1 MTSETPSD
9 EVRRKWL
16 KPKCTFED
24 VMAVLKSSFAKSLD
38 LANNA
43 TISITKKLDS
53 YDDENFLLS
62 HTTSTNITTKYLVK
76 VHNGVESE
84 SASIIDYQN
93 KIMLHLNGA
102 DGITT
107 TTPLTCDSGDLCV
120 TTPLP
125 VQSPSHSPSPLCVR
139 LLTYIEGTP
148 MAYKN
153 VTADLLH
160 DAGEYLANVD
170 SSLDNFDHPAAKR
183 FHAWDQ
189 RNTTSLREFVQ
200 YIQTQERQ
208 AMISDIIDVFEKTVL
223 VDDEKLRKGVLQ
235 SDFNDANIIL
245 DGSDKLAGVIDF
257 GDSVYS
263 WRVLDLSV
271 AMAYAMLSSYGKTCH
286 SLAAA
291 SSFLRGF
298 NSKYPLD
305 AVEKKHLRV
314 LVACRL
320 ACSATLGAYSYSQD
334 PSNKYLLLHAEPCWN
349 ALEMLWK
356 EVPAQVVESMFGL
369 ACNPPA
375 AGGTNDIAI
384 PDPSVKDILVSARGK
399 RERTEG
405 EGDKIVF
412 VTGNKKKLEEVKQ
425 ILKGCELTNFKLD
438 LPELQGDPLYVSK
451 EKCVLAAKEIGGAVI
466 TEDTSLC
473 FNALNGMPGPYIK
486 WFLESCGHG
495 GLNKMLDGFED
506 RSAYAQT
513 VVAYCGG
520 EGQEVLL
527 FDGRTN
533 GVIVEARGPTDFGW
547 DPIFECAEGGKTTN
561 GLTYAEMDK
570 AEKNKVS
577 HRGKAFEQLKAYLR
591 KEGKM

>member
-1 MTSETPSD
+1 MG
-9 EVRRKWL
+9 
-16 KPKCTFED
+16 
-24 VMAVLKSSFAKSLD
+24 VLEGSFGKALSGSSK
-38 LANNA
+38 
-43 TISITKKLDS
+43 IVKKLDS
-53 YDDENFLLS
+53 YDDENFLLE
-62 HTTSTNITTKYLVK
+62 HTEGTTTTKYLVK

-107 TTPLTCDSGDLCV
+107 TTPLTTDSGELCV

-125 VQSPSHSPSPLCVR
+125 VQSAAHSPAPLCVR

-160 DAGEYLANVD
+160 SAGRYLANVD
-170 SSLDNFDHPAAKR
+170 KSLDDFSHPASKR

-200 YIQTQERQ
+200 YIQTSERQ
-208 AMISDIIDVFEKTVL
+208 AMISDIIDTFEKTVL
-223 VDDEKLRKGVLQ
+223 VDDEKLRKGILQ

-298 NSKYPLD
+298 NSEYPLD
-305 AVEKKHLRV
+305 PVEKKHLRV

-334 PSNKYLLLHAEPCWN
+334 PSNKYLLLHAEPCWQ

-356 EVPAQVVESMFGL
+356 EVPSQVVESMFAL

-375 AGGTNDIAI
+375 SDSSTTNDIAI
-384 PDPSVKDILVSARGK
+384 PDPSVKDILATARGK
-399 RERTEG
+399 RPSPSGSSLIT
-405 EGDKIVF
+405 F

-425 ILKGCELTNFKLD
+425 ILKGCELTNHKLD

-451 EKCVLAAKEIGGAVI
+451 EKCMLAAKEIAGPVI

-486 WFLESCGHG
+486 WFLENCGHA
-495 GLNKMLDGFED
+495 GLNKMLDGFDD

-520 EGQEVLL
+520 EGEEVVL

-533 GVIVEARGPTDFGW
+533 GKIVDARGPTDFGW
-547 DPIFECAEGGKTTN
+547 DPVFECSEGGKTTN

-577 HRGKAFEQLKAYLR
+577 HRGKAFEQLKEYLR